1 MEFFK
6 VSANATLGIPE
17 IDTNGENTELNG
29 ILVSV
34 STSNRLIVVDA
45 QCVKQWTAE
54 KSRLK

>member
-1 MEFFK
+1 MVRGMEFFK

-45 QCVKQWTAE
+45 QCVKQ
-54 KSRLK
+54 